1 MHVRDQTTEQWHV
14 LHGGIYVHLCCE
26 LQQRHYVGW
35 HWNVLRVY
43 LYVYS
48 NAQGCE
54 PKTEN
59 RLRRSFYFSVFPTEK
74 RLLKGGFSVAKK
86 KKKRKNDFC
95 FWSFFSPVPHAN
107 NAYIFIYI
115 YCMEIRY
122 VWTHRHAA
130 TSTHSTQQS
139 STAPVNSVG
148 LEFSIEIVC
157 MGISIASTSY
167 PPTYIPG
174 GTWFRTFFM

>member
-1 MHVRDQTTEQWHV
+1 M
-14 LHGGIYVHLCCE
+14 
-26 LQQRHYVGW
+26 
-35 HWNVLRVY
+35 LRV
-43 LYVYS
+43 V
-48 NAQGCE
+48 NRK
-54 PKTEN
+54 PKIVFVGRFTFRFSRPKSDFLKAVF
-59 RLRRSFYFSVFPTEK
+59 RLP
-74 RLLKGGFSVAKK
+74 
-86 KKKRKNDFC
+86 KRKKNEKTIFV
-95 FWSFFSPVPHAN
+95 SGLFFPLSPTPITPT
-107 NAYIFIYI
+107 YLYI